1 MTTATDFSL
10 FKEDFFKNFGL
21 KLDNYK
27 ERQLERRIRQLI
39 DREKIGSFDALIGKL
54 KKEDQFLNDFFC
66 YLTINTSEFFRDP
79 RIYDYLRQQ
88 ALIDLLGR
96 NQKVNI
102 WSMGCSRGEEPY
114 TLAILL
120 SELKALNRATILA
133 SDFDDKARAEAKKG
147 YYSKHQLEKMP
158 TEILS
163 NYFDQTGGGYQ
174 IKGKIRDSVKFEKHN
189 FLENIYRGL
198 PQMHLVLCRNVFIYF
213 KLEVQEWIVEQLSKV
228 IAPDGYFIIGC
239 SEFIGKPEQHGLIKI
254 KPSIYQKV
262 A

>member
-1 MTTATDFSL
+1 MASATDFSL

-21 KLDNYK
+21 KLDDYK
-27 ERQLERRIRQLI
+27 ERQMERRIRQLI
-39 DREKIGSFDALIGKL
+39 DREKIDSYKALISKL
-54 KKEDQFLNDFFC
+54 RNEDQFLNDFFC

-96 NQKVNI
+96 NRNINI

-120 SELKALNRATILA
+120 SELGALSRAKILA
-133 SDFDDKARAEAKKG
+133 SDFDDKVRAEAAKG
-147 YYSKHQLEKMP
+147 YYSKCQLGKMP
-158 TEILS
+158 PEIL
-163 NYFDQTGGGYQ
+163 NTYFEQQNGGYQ
-174 IKGKIRDSVKFEKHN
+174 LKEKIRGAINFEKHN
-189 FLENIYRGL
+189 FLENIYQNL

-213 KLEVQEWIVEQLSKV
+213 KLEAQEWILEKLSKI